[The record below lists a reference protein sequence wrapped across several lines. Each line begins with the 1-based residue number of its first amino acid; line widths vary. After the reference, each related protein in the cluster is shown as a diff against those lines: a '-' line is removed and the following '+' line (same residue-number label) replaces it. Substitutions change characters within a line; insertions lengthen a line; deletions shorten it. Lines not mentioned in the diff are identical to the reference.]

1 LFSLDGE
8 ARHVKQKLISVS
20 TTRHSVFFRRLLQEF
35 PDGTTAVVGKR
46 RFTAAQF
53 PDLIKDWCINSR
65 IRSTRD
71 FRLLR
76 GRTELAGFHDSPDC
90 IWADLSMLPFIEK
103 LASEKLIR
111 YEVSPT
117 I

>member
-1 LFSLDGE
+1 
-8 ARHVKQKLISVS
+8 VKQKLISVS

-35 PDGTTAVVGKR
+35 SDGTTAIVGKR
-46 RFTAAQF
+46 RVASAQF
-53 PDLIKDWCINSR
+53 PELIRDWCINSH

-71 FRLLR
+71 FTLLR

-90 IWADLSMLPFIEK
+90 IWADLSMLPFVEK
-103 LASEKLIR
+103 LASEKIIR
-111 YEVSPT
+111 YEVNPT

>member
-1 LFSLDGE
+1 M
-8 ARHVKQKLISVS
+8 KQKLISVS

-35 PDGTTAVVGKR
+35 SEGTTAVVGR
-46 RFTAAQF
+46 RRISAAQF
-53 PDLIKDWCINSR
+53 PELIKDWCTNSS

-103 LASEKLIR
+103 LASEKIIR
-111 YEVSPT
+111 YEVTPT

>member
-1 LFSLDGE
+1 
-8 ARHVKQKLISVS
+8 VKQELISVS
-20 TTRHSVFFRRLLQEF
+20 TTRYSVFFRRLLQEF
-35 PDGTTAVVGKR
+35 SDGTTAIVGKR
-46 RFTAAQF
+46 RFASTEF
-53 PDLIKDWCINSR
+53 PKLIENWCTNSR

-90 IWADLSMLPFIEK
+90 IWADLSMLPFVEK
-103 LASEKLIR
+103 LASENIIR
-111 YEVSPT
+111 YEVPPT

>member
-1 LFSLDGE
+1 
-8 ARHVKQKLISVS
+8 VKQQLISVS
-20 TTRHSVFFRRLLQEF
+20 TTRYSVFFRRLLQEF
-35 PDGTTAVVGKR
+35 TEGTTAIVGKH
-46 RFTAAQF
+46 RFAAAQF
-53 PDLIKDWCINSR
+53 PELIADWCTNAR

-76 GRTELAGFHDSPDC
+76 GRKALAGFHDSPDS
-90 IWADLSMLPFIEK
+90 IWADLSMLPFLEK
-103 LASEKLIR
+103 LASEKIIR